1 MRLECPSCHQ
11 MVSPALAINAGDVGM
26 TCPSCSAAIPATAI
40 AGAETDD
47 ELASTTPIPRVKELA
62 DAAAAAIE
70 AKQAETRPAVV
81 TATAPEVDRCPKCE
95 AALRPGL
102 AACAT
107 CGLATSRMPTFTSE
121 RDTSVPEAIR
131 AAWDHVVANWTD
143 EARHD
148 ALFRLV
154 AAHGEY
160 GWVAARYREQAR
172 ERPADAIATK
182 QMERIRRA
190 IEATLLVSATAR
202 DKPAATP
209 YKNLVA
215 LLAVLVIVLVVGM
228 VYVFVK
234 ARGASET
241 PVESVPTSPR
251 SQVR

>member
-11 MVSPALAINAGDVGM
+11 VVSPALAINAGDVGM
-26 TCPSCSAAIPATAI
+26 TCPSCGTGIPATAI

-62 DAAAAAIE
+62 DAATAAVE

-81 TATAPEVDRCPKCE
+81 TAAAPEVDRCPKCE

-131 AAWDHVVANWTD
+131 AAWDQVVERWTD

-154 AAHGEY
+154 AERGEY

-172 ERPADAIATK
+172 ERDNDAIATK

-202 DKPAATP
+202 DKPATTP
-209 YKNLVA
+209 YKNLLA
-215 LLAVLVIVLVVGM
+215 LLVVLIIVLVVGM

-234 ARGASET
+234 ARSAPDAPPEA
-241 PVESVPTSPR
+241 VPMSPR
-251 SQVR
+251 PQVR